1 MDKALFSDEFL
12 MSLTPQKKKILDKAY
27 DIYIDYLDYLE
38 AKKVLDRINNN
49 NEKIHTL
56 EEVKKRYNIK

>member
-27 DIYIDYLDYLE
+27 EIYIDYLDYIE
-38 AKKVLDRINNN
+38 AKKVLDRVDNND
-49 NEKIHTL
+49 EKTYSL

>member
-12 MSLTPQKKKILDKAY
+12 MSLTPQKKKIIDKAY
-27 DIYIDYLDYLE
+27 EIYIDYLDYLE
-38 AKKVLDRINNN
+38 AKKVLDRVNNN
-49 NEKIHTL
+49 NEKIYSL

>member
-27 DIYIDYLDYLE
+27 EIYIDYLDYIE
-38 AKKVLDRINNN
+38 AKKVLDRVNNN
-49 NEKIHTL
+49 NEKTYSL

>member
-27 DIYIDYLDYLE
+27 EIYIDYLDYIE
-38 AKKVLDRINNN
+38 AKKVLDRVDNND
-49 NEKIHTL
+49 EKIYSL

>member
-27 DIYIDYLDYLE
+27 EIYIDYLDYVE
-38 AKKVLDRINNN
+38 AKKVLDRVNNHD
-49 NEKIHTL
+49 EKTYSL
-56 EEVKKRYNIK
+56 EEVKKKYNIK